1 MEKILRGLKGV
12 VCMMDGVLVFGEN
25 SVQHWTRLQEV
36 LKRIREAGMTLRKDK
51 CQFGV
56 PSVKFLGH
64 VISAEGVRLDPDK
77 VKAICDF
84 PPPANKTE
92 GRSLMGMVNYLSKF
106 SSRLAALCSA
116 IHEATGSRS
125 EWFWGP
131 ADSL

>member
-1 MEKILRGLKGV
+1 
-12 VCMMDGVLVFGEN
+12 MMDDVLVFGEN
-25 SVQHWTRLQEV
+25 SVQHWMRLQEV

-92 GRSLMGMVNYLSKF
+92 GRRLMGMVNYLSKF
-106 SSRLAALCSA
+106 SSRLAALCST
-116 IHEATGSRS
+116 IHEVTGSRS
-125 EWFWGP
+125 E
-131 ADSL
+131 